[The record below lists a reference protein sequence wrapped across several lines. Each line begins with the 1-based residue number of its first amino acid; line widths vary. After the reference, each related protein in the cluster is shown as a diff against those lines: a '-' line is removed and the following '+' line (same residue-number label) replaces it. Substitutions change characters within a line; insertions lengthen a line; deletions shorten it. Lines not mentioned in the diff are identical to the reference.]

1 MLRKG
6 LRRWGVKNVNGIV
19 LLLHL
24 IMISI
29 RAASLSICNFLLR
42 CRLQRQGGGLS
53 NLGTTMTIR
62 SRKHH
67 HANHLAALIAATLPA
82 LAVAQTSDAKS
93 GVDLPEMVVTSK
105 AEVPYKA
112 DKSANTKLT
121 QPLLDT
127 PKTVQ
132 VIKKEMLR
140 EQGAGSLMEALRNTP
155 GITMQLG
162 ENGNTAAGDT
172 FMMRG
177 FSTQQST
184 FVDGVRDLGAVSR
197 DVFNLE
203 QVEVV
208 KGAAGSDIGRGAS
221 SGYINLISKLPTLND
236 ETFATIGYGTADK
249 SNLTADIN
257 RQLGDNS
264 ALRLNLMR
272 RAGDVDGRDH
282 VDNSSYGVAPAIA
295 FGLDTDTRVY
305 IYSQH
310 VRQDNTPDGGIPTIG
325 MRGFYN
331 ANAALN
337 AGGKVDTE
345 NYYGAKGDYER
356 IDGDM
361 FTLKV
366 EHDVNDALTLRNLSR
381 WGRSNNDRILTG
393 INALNANGSTN
404 PANWT
409 VARTRQ
415 VVDQENQILANQSSL
430 NAQFDTFGLRNELAA
445 GLELMSEKQL
455 NRSYATA
462 AQTIDGEA
470 FPAVPVPPANV
481 YDPNADDALGDPYK
495 TGAYTDGETKTAALY
510 VFDTLHLNEQWAL
523 NGGVRF
529 EHFRTETDSVAIT
542 SGSRVRGSGYESGD
556 LTSWNTGVVFK
567 PLPNGS
573 IYLSYANSMTPPGSG
588 NFNLVANSAA
598 SSSNEQVGLEPQETR
613 HVELGTKWDLLDER
627 LALTLAAYR
636 TENENQVSYDSFAAR
651 YFQEGKTR
659 VDGVEL
665 GVVGQLTNFWQVS
678 AGVAHMKTK
687 QLDQASFSATNGVS
701 NNTGVRWAPDLTA
714 TLWTSY
720 TLGDLTLGGGARY
733 VSEQDRVIASGVD
746 LSTQNMPVIPSYWVA
761 DAMADRLNK
770 NVNLRLNVY
779 NLFDKEYIES
789 LNNSG
794 ARARLGTPRSAM
806 FTTELSF

>member
-1 MLRKG
+1 
-6 LRRWGVKNVNGIV
+6 
-19 LLLHL
+19 
-24 IMISI
+24 
-29 RAASLSICNFLLR
+29 
-42 CRLQRQGGGLS
+42 
-53 NLGTTMTIR
+53 MTIR

-67 HANHLAALIAATLPA
+67 HVNHLAALIAATLPA
-82 LAVAQTSDAKS
+82 LAVAQASEGEK

-105 AEVPYKA
+105 AEAPYKA
-112 DKSANTKLT
+112 SKSANTKLT

-140 EQGAGSLMEALRNTP
+140 EQGANSLMEALRNTP

-221 SGYINLISKLPTLND
+221 SGYINLISKLPTLTD
-236 ETFATIGYGTADK
+236 EIFATVGYGTSDK

-257 RQLGDNS
+257 RQLGDSS
-264 ALRLNLMR
+264 AFRLNLMR
-272 RAGDVDGRDH
+272 RDGDVDGRDY
-282 VDNSSYGVAPAIA
+282 VDNSSYGVAPSLA
-295 FGLDTDTRVY
+295 FGLDTPTRVY
-305 IYSQH
+305 LYSQH

-325 MRGFYN
+325 MNGFHSTLSN
-331 ANAALN
+331 ATQAARLN
-337 AGGKVDTE
+337 AGGKVDSE

-361 FTLKV
+361 FTIKI
-366 EHDVNDALTLRNLSR
+366 EHDVNDALTVRNLSR
-381 WGRSNNDRILTG
+381 WGRSNNDRVLTG
-393 INALNANGSTN
+393 INAMAAPTADPGS
-404 PANWT
+404 WT
-409 VARTRQ
+409 VSRSRQ
-415 VVDQENQILANQSSL
+415 VIDQENEILANQTSL
-430 NAQFDTFGLRNELAA
+430 NAEFDTFGLRNELAA

-462 AQTIDGEA
+462 AQTIDGVA
-470 FPAVPVPPANV
+470 YPAVPVPPANL
-481 YDPNADDALGDPYK
+481 YDPNAHDALGDPYK
-495 TGAYTDGETKTAALY
+495 TGAYTDGQTKTAALY
-510 VFDTLHLNEQWAL
+510 VFDTLHLNQQWAL

-529 EHFRTETDSVAIT
+529 EHFRTETDSIAIT
-542 SGSRVRGSGYESGD
+542 AGSRVPGSGYESGD

-567 PLPNGS
+567 PLENGS

-588 NFNLVANSAA
+588 NFNLVANTAT

-613 HVELGTKWDLLDER
+613 HVELGTKWDLLDQR

-636 TENENQVSYDSFAAR
+636 TENENQVSYDSFTAQ

-665 GVVGQLTNFWQVS
+665 GVVGQLSNFWQVS
-678 AGVAHMKTK
+678 AGIAHMKTK
-687 QLDQASFSATNGVS
+687 QIDQASFSATNGVTE
-701 NNTGVRWAPDLTA
+701 NTGVRWSPDLTA

-746 LSTQNMPVIPSYWVA
+746 RNTQNMPEIPSYWVA
-761 DAMADRLNK
+761 DAMAAYRLNK

-806 FTTELSF
+806 LTTEFTF

>member
-1 MLRKG
+1 
-6 LRRWGVKNVNGIV
+6 
-19 LLLHL
+19 
-24 IMISI
+24 
-29 RAASLSICNFLLR
+29 
-42 CRLQRQGGGLS
+42 
-53 NLGTTMTIR
+53 MTIR

-67 HANHLAALIAATLPA
+67 KVSHLAALIAAALPA
-82 LAVAQTSDAKS
+82 VAFAQTEAA
-93 GVDLPEMVVTSK
+93 GGELNLPEMVVTSK
-105 AEVPYKA
+105 AEAPYKA
-112 DKSANTKLT
+112 NRSANTKLT

-127 PKTVQ
+127 PKTIQ

-162 ENGNTAAGDT
+162 ENGNTSAGDT

-177 FSTQQST
+177 FSTQNST

-221 SGYINLISKLPTLND
+221 SGYINLISKLPTLTN
-236 ETFATIGYGTADK
+236 ETFGTVGYGTADK

-272 RAGDVDGRDH
+272 RAGDVDGRDY

-295 FGLDTDTRVY
+295 FGLDTATRVY
-305 IYSQH
+305 VYSQH
-310 VRQDNTPDGGIPTIG
+310 VRQDNTPDGGISSIG
-325 MRGFYN
+325 MKGFYN

-345 NYYGAKGDYER
+345 NYYGAKGDSER

-361 FTLKV
+361 FSVKF
-366 EHDVNDALTLRNLSR
+366 EHDFNDALTLRNLSR
-381 WGRSNNDRILTG
+381 WGRSNNDRTLTG
-393 INALNANGSTN
+393 INALAAPSAD
-404 PANWT
+404 PDSWT
-409 VARTRQ
+409 VSRSRQ
-415 VVDQENQILANQSSL
+415 VVDQENQILANQTSL
-430 NAQFDTFGLRNELAA
+430 NAAFDTFGLRNELAA

-455 NRSYATA
+455 NRGYATA
-462 AQTIDGEA
+462 AQTIDGVA
-470 FPAVPVPPANV
+470 YPAVPVPPANL
-481 YDPNADDALGDPYK
+481 YDPSAHDGLGDPYK
-495 TGAYTDGETKTAALY
+495 TGVNTDGETKTAALY
-510 VFDTLHLNEQWAL
+510 VFDTLHLNEQWLL

-529 EHFRTETDSVAIT
+529 EHFRTETDSAT
-542 SGSRVRGSGYESGD
+542 LASGALVPRSAYESGD

-567 PLPNGS
+567 PLENGS

-588 NFNLVANSAA
+588 NFNLAATSAT
-598 SSSNEQVGLEPQETR
+598 SSSNEQVGLEPQETE

-636 TENENQVSYDSFAAR
+636 TENSNQVSYDSFTAN

-665 GVVGQLTNFWQVS
+665 GVVGQLSNFWQVS
-678 AGVAHMKTK
+678 AGIAHMATK
-687 QLDQASFSATNGVS
+687 QIDQFSTSAENS
-701 NNTGVRWAPDLTA
+701 GVRWSPDLTA

-720 TLGDLTLGGGARY
+720 SLGDLTLGGGARY
-733 VSEQDRVIASGVD
+733 VSEQERVITAGAD
-746 LSTQNMPVIPSYWVA
+746 LATQNMPSIPSYWVT
-761 DAMADRLNK
+761 DAMVAYRIND
-770 NVNLRLNVY
+770 NVNLRVNLY
-779 NLFDKEYIES
+779 NLFDEEYIES

-794 ARARLGTPRSAM
+794 ARARLGAPRSAM

>member
-1 MLRKG
+1 
-6 LRRWGVKNVNGIV
+6 
-19 LLLHL
+19 
-24 IMISI
+24 
-29 RAASLSICNFLLR
+29 
-42 CRLQRQGGGLS
+42 
-53 NLGTTMTIR
+53 MTIR

-67 HANHLAALIAATLPA
+67 HVNHLAALIAATLPA
-82 LAVAQTSDAKS
+82 LATAQTSEGEN

-112 DKSANTKLT
+112 DRSANAKLT

-162 ENGNTAAGDT
+162 ENGNTSAGDT

-197 DVFNLE
+197 DLFNLE

-221 SGYINLISKLPTLND
+221 SGYINLISKLPTLSD
-236 ETFATIGYGTADK
+236 EIFATVGYGTADK

-257 RQLGDNS
+257 RQLGDN
-264 ALRLNLMR
+264 AAFRLNLMR
-272 RAGDVDGRDH
+272 RDGDVDGRDQ
-282 VDNSSYGVAPAIA
+282 VDNSSYGVAPSIA
-295 FGLDTDTRVY
+295 FGLETDTRLY
-305 IYSQH
+305 LYSQH

-325 MRGFYN
+325 MSGFYN

-337 AGGKVDTE
+337 AGAKVDSD
-345 NYYGAKGDYER
+345 NYYGSKGDYER

-361 FTLKV
+361 FSVKL
-366 EHDVNDALTLRNLSR
+366 EHDVNEALTLRNLSR
-381 WGRSNNDRILTG
+381 WGRSNNDRLLTG
-393 INALNANGSTN
+393 INALSANGSSD
-404 PANWT
+404 PADWT

-415 VVDQENQILANQSSL
+415 VVDQENQILANQTSL
-430 NAQFDTFGLRNELAA
+430 SASFDTFGLRNELAA

-462 AQTIDGEA
+462 AQTIDGVA
-470 FPAVPVPPANV
+470 YPAVSIPPANL
-481 YDPNADDALGDPYK
+481 YDPDAGDALGDPYK
-495 TGAYTDGETKTAALY
+495 TGAYTDGETRTAALY
-510 VFDTLHLNEQWAL
+510 VFDTLHLNAQWAL

-542 SGSRVRGSGYESGD
+542 SGARVPGSGYESGD
-556 LTSWNTGVVFK
+556 LTSWNAGVVFK

-573 IYLSYANSMTPPGSG
+573 IYLSVANSMTPPGSG
-588 NFNLVANSAA
+588 NFALVANSAS
-598 SSSNEQVGLEPQETR
+598 SSSNEQEGLDAQETR
-613 HVELGTKWDLLDER
+613 HVELGTKWDLLDQR

-636 TENENQVSYDSFAAR
+636 TENDNQVSYDSFTAR

-665 GVVGQLTNFWQVS
+665 GVVGQITNFWQVS
-678 AGVAHMKTK
+678 AGVAHMHTE
-687 QLDQASFSATNGVS
+687 QLDQFSHRASTGVTS
-701 NNTGVRWAPDLTA
+701 ENSGVRWSPELTA

-720 TLGDLTLGGGARY
+720 SLGDLTLGGGARY
-733 VSEQDRVIASGVD
+733 VSEQDRVITSGTD
-746 LSTQNMPVIPSYWVA
+746 LSTENMPQIPSYWVA
-761 DAMADRLNK
+761 DAMAAYRLNE

-779 NLFDKEYIES
+779 NLFDEEYIES

-794 ARARLGTPRSAM
+794 ARARLGMPRSAM
-806 FTTELSF
+806 FTTEFSF

>member
-1 MLRKG
+1 
-6 LRRWGVKNVNGIV
+6 
-19 LLLHL
+19 
-24 IMISI
+24 
-29 RAASLSICNFLLR
+29 
-42 CRLQRQGGGLS
+42 
-53 NLGTTMTIR
+53 MTIR

-67 HANHLAALIAATLPA
+67 HVNHLAALIAATLPA
-82 LAVAQTSDAKS
+82 LAVAQNADSEK

-112 DKSANTKLT
+112 EKSANTKLT

-249 SNLTADIN
+249 SSLTADIN
-257 RQLGDNS
+257 RQLGDNV
-264 ALRLNLMR
+264 AFRLNLMR
-272 RAGDVDGRDH
+272 RAGDVDGRDY

-295 FGLDTDTRVY
+295 FGLDTDTRIY
-305 IYSQH
+305 LYSQH

-331 ANAALN
+331 ANAVLN

-366 EHDVNDALTLRNLSR
+366 EHDVSDALTVRNLTR
-381 WGRSNNDRILTG
+381 WGRSNNDRVLTG
-393 INALNANGSTN
+393 INALAAPTANPGS
-404 PANWT
+404 WT
-409 VARTRQ
+409 VARSRQ
-415 VVDQENQILANQSSL
+415 VVDQENEILANQSSL
-430 NAQFDTFGLRNELAA
+430 NAEFDTFGLRNELAA

-455 NRSYATA
+455 NRGYATA
-462 AQTIDGEA
+462 AQTIDGVA
-470 FPAVPVPPANV
+470 FPAVPVPPANL
-481 YDPNADDALGDPYK
+481 YDPNAHDALGDPYK
-495 TGAYTDGETKTAALY
+495 TGAYTDGQTKTAALY

-542 SGSRVRGSGYESGD
+542 SNARVPGSGYESGD

-613 HVELGTKWDLLDER
+613 HIELGTKWDLLDER

-687 QLDQASFSATNGVS
+687 QIDQASRNNSGVIS
-701 NNTGVRWAPDLTA
+701 DNTGVRWSPDLTA

-733 VSEQDRVIASGVD
+733 VSEQDRVIASGVN

-761 DAMADRLNK
+761 DAMAAYRLNK

>member
-1 MLRKG
+1 
-6 LRRWGVKNVNGIV
+6 
-19 LLLHL
+19 
-24 IMISI
+24 
-29 RAASLSICNFLLR
+29 
-42 CRLQRQGGGLS
+42 
-53 NLGTTMTIR
+53 MTIR

-67 HANHLAALIAATLPA
+67 HVNHLAALVAATLPA
-82 LAVAQTSDAKS
+82 LVVAQTADSEKS
-93 GVDLPEMVVTSK
+93 VDLPEMVVTSK

-155 GITMQLG
+155 GITLQLG
-162 ENGNTAAGDT
+162 ENGNTSAGDT

-197 DVFNLE
+197 DVFNLD

-221 SGYINLISKLPTLND
+221 SGYINLISKLPTLTD
-236 ETFATIGYGTADK
+236 ETFATLGYGTADK

-272 RAGDVDGRDH
+272 RAGDVDGRDY

-295 FGLDTDTRVY
+295 FGLDTATRVY
-305 IYSQH
+305 LYSQH

-325 MRGFYN
+325 MSGFYN
-331 ANAALN
+331 ANTALN
-337 AGGKVDTE
+337 AAGKVDTE

-409 VARTRQ
+409 VSRSRQ

-462 AQTIDGEA
+462 AQTIDGVA
-470 FPAVPVPPANV
+470 YPAVPLPPANL
-481 YDPNADDALGDPYK
+481 YDPNVHDALGDPYK

-542 SGSRVRGSGYESGD
+542 SGARVPGSGYESGD

-567 PLPNGS
+567 PLPSGS
-573 IYLSYANSMTPPGSG
+573 IYLSYANSMTPPGSN
-588 NFNLVANSAA
+588 NFALVADSAT
-598 SSSNEQVGLEPQETR
+598 SSSNEQVGLDPQETR
-613 HVELGTKWDLLDER
+613 HIELGTKWDLLDER

-687 QLDQASFSATNGVS
+687 QLDQFSTTAE
-701 NNTGVRWAPDLTA
+701 NTGVRWSPDLTA

-761 DAMADRLNK
+761 DAMAAYRLNK
-770 NVNLRLNVY
+770 NVNLRLNLY

>member
-1 MLRKG
+1 M
-6 LRRWGVKNVNGIV
+6 
-19 LLLHL
+19 
-24 IMISI
+24 S
-29 RAASLSICNFLLR
+29 
-42 CRLQRQGGGLS
+42 
-53 NLGTTMTIR
+53 IR
-62 SRKHH
+62 SRKHCKSS
-67 HANHLAALIAATLPA
+67 HLALLIAAAVPGMALATQSGSAQEELNLPA
-82 LAVAQTSDAKS
+82 TT
-93 GVDLPEMVVTSK
+93 VTSK
-105 AEVPYKA
+105 VEVPYKA
-112 DKSANTKLT
+112 DKSANSKLT

-140 EQGAGSLMEALRNTP
+140 EQGANSLMEALRNTP

-162 ENGNTAAGDT
+162 ENGNTSAGDT

-221 SGYINLISKLPTLND
+221 SGYINLISKLPTLTD
-236 ETFATIGYGTADK
+236 EVFATVGYGTADK

-257 RQLGDNS
+257 QQLGDNS
-264 ALRLNLMR
+264 AFRLNLMR
-272 RAGDVDGRDH
+272 RAGDVDGRDY
-282 VDNSSYGVAPAIA
+282 VDNSSYGVAPSIA
-295 FGLDTDTRVY
+295 FGLDTATRVY
-305 IYSQH
+305 VYTQH

-325 MRGFYN
+325 MEGFYN

-337 AGGKVDTE
+337 AGRKVDTE
-345 NYYGAKGDYER
+345 NYYGAKGDSER

-361 FTLKV
+361 FTVKV
-366 EHDVNDALTLRNLSR
+366 EHDFNDDLTLRNLSR

-393 INALNANGSTN
+393 PGTTLNTNGSTN

-409 VARTRQ
+409 VSRSRQ
-415 VVDQENQILANQSSL
+415 AVDQENEILANQTSL
-430 NAQFDTFGLRNELAA
+430 SASFDTFGLRNELAA

-455 NRSYATA
+455 NRGYATA
-462 AQTIDGEA
+462 AQTIDGVA
-470 FPAVPVPPANV
+470 YPAVPVPLANL
-481 YDPNADDALGDPYK
+481 YDPSAHDSFGDPYK

-510 VFDTLHLNEQWAL
+510 VFDTLHLNERWAL

-529 EHFRTETDSVAIT
+529 EHFRTETDSVAIV
-542 SGSRVRGSGYESGD
+542 SAARVPGSGYESGD

-567 PLPNGS
+567 PLENGS

-588 NFNLVANSAA
+588 NFSLVANSAT
-598 SSSNEQVGLEPQETR
+598 STSNDQVGLDPQETE

-636 TENENQVSYDSFAAR
+636 TENENQVSYDSFTAT

-665 GVVGQLTNFWQVS
+665 GMVGQLNNFWQVS
-678 AGVAHMKTK
+678 AGIAHMETK
-687 QLDQASFSATNGVS
+687 QIDQASRNNAGVVS
-701 NNTGVRWAPDLTA
+701 ESTGVRWSPDLTA

-733 VSEQDRVIASGVD
+733 VSEQDRVITSGTN
-746 LSTQNMPVIPSYWVA
+746 LATQNMPSIPSYWVA
-761 DAMADRLNK
+761 DAMAAYRVND
-770 NVNLRLNVY
+770 NVNLRVNLY
-779 NLFDKEYIES
+779 NLFDEEYIES

-794 ARARLGTPRSAM
+794 ARARMGAPRSAM

>member
-1 MLRKG
+1 M
-6 LRRWGVKNVNGIV
+6 
-19 LLLHL
+19 
-24 IMISI
+24 S
-29 RAASLSICNFLLR
+29 
-42 CRLQRQGGGLS
+42 
-53 NLGTTMTIR
+53 IR
-62 SRKHH
+62 SRKHYKSS
-67 HANHLAALIAATLPA
+67 HLALLIAAAVPGMAFSAENGAAQEELSLPA
-82 LAVAQTSDAKS
+82 TT
-93 GVDLPEMVVTSK
+93 VTAK

-112 DKSANTKLT
+112 KKSANSKLT

-127 PKTVQ
+127 PKTIQ
-132 VIKKEMLR
+132 VIKKEVLR
-140 EQGAGSLMEALRNTP
+140 EQGANSLMEALRNTP

-162 ENGNTAAGDT
+162 ENGNTSAGDT

-177 FSTQQST
+177 FSTQAST
-184 FVDGVRDLGAVSR
+184 FVDGVRDLGAISR

-221 SGYINLISKLPTLND
+221 SGYINLISKLPTLTN
-236 ETFATIGYGTADK
+236 EVFATIGYGTADK

-257 RQLGDNS
+257 QQLSDNS

-272 RAGDVDGRDH
+272 RDGGVDDRDY
-282 VDNSSYGVAPAIA
+282 VDNSSYGVAPSIA
-295 FGLDTDTRVY
+295 FGLDTATRLYV
-305 IYSQH
+305 YSQH

-325 MRGFYN
+325 LEGFYN
-331 ANAALN
+331 ADAALN
-337 AGGKVDTE
+337 AGGKVDRD

-361 FTLKV
+361 LTIKF
-366 EHDVNDALTLRNLSR
+366 EHDLNELTTLRNISR
-381 WGRSNNDRILTG
+381 YGRTNTDRILTG
-393 INALNANGSTN
+393 INALASNASAD
-404 PANWT
+404 PADWT
-409 VARTRQ
+409 VARSRQ
-415 VVDQENQILANQSSL
+415 VVDQENEILANQTSL
-430 NAQFDTFGLRNELAA
+430 NAEFDTFGLRNELAA

-455 NRSYATA
+455 NRGYATA
-462 AQTIDGEA
+462 AQVIDGVA
-470 FPAVPVPPANV
+470 YPAVLIPAADLYN
-481 YDPNADDALGDPYK
+481 PNAHDALGTPYK
-495 TGAYTDGETKTAALY
+495 TGAYNDGETKTAALY

-529 EHFRTETDSVAIT
+529 EHFRTETDSAAVTA
-542 SGSRVRGSGYESGD
+542 GSLVPLSAYESGD

-567 PLPNGS
+567 PQENGS

-588 NFNLVANSAA
+588 NFNLAASSAA
-598 SSSNEQVGLEPQETR
+598 SSSNEQVGLDPQETE

-636 TENENQVSYDSFAAR
+636 TENDKQVSYDSFAAR

-665 GVVGQLTNFWQVS
+665 GLVGQLSNFWQVS
-678 AGVAHMKTK
+678 AGVAHMETK
-687 QLDQASFSATNGVS
+687 QIDQVSRSNAGVIS
-701 NNTGVRWAPDLTA
+701 ENSGVRWSPELTA

-733 VSEQDRVIASGVD
+733 VSEQDRVITSGTALVPA
-746 LSTQNMPVIPSYWVA
+746 NMPSIPSYWVA
-761 DAMADRLNK
+761 DAMAAYRVNDNLNLR
-770 NVNLRLNVY
+770 VNLY
-779 NLFDKEYIES
+779 NLFDEEYIES

-794 ARARLGTPRSAM
+794 ARARLGAPRSAM

>member
-1 MLRKG
+1 M
-6 LRRWGVKNVNGIV
+6 
-19 LLLHL
+19 
-24 IMISI
+24 S
-29 RAASLSICNFLLR
+29 
-42 CRLQRQGGGLS
+42 
-53 NLGTTMTIR
+53 IR
-62 SRKHH
+62 SRKHYKSS
-67 HANHLAALIAATLPA
+67 HLALLIAAAVPGMAFSAQEELNLPA
-82 LAVAQTSDAKS
+82 TT
-93 GVDLPEMVVTSK
+93 VTAE

-112 DKSANTKLT
+112 KKSANSKLT

-127 PKTVQ
+127 PKTIQ
-132 VIKKEMLR
+132 VIKKEVLR
-140 EQGAGSLMEALRNTP
+140 EQGANSLMEALRNTP

-162 ENGNTAAGDT
+162 ENGNTSAGDT

-177 FSTQQST
+177 FSTQAST
-184 FVDGVRDLGAVSR
+184 FVDGVRDLGAISR

-221 SGYINLISKLPTLND
+221 SGYINLISKLPTLTN
-236 ETFATIGYGTADK
+236 EVFATVGYGTADK

-257 RQLGDNS
+257 QQLSDNS

-272 RAGDVDGRDH
+272 RDGGVDDRDY
-282 VDNSSYGVAPAIA
+282 VDNSSYGVAPSIA
-295 FGLDTDTRVY
+295 FGLDTATRLYV
-305 IYSQH
+305 YSQH

-325 MRGFYN
+325 MEGFYN
-331 ANAALN
+331 ADAALN
-337 AGGKVDTE
+337 AGSKVDRE

-361 FTLKV
+361 LTIKF
-366 EHDVNDALTLRNLSR
+366 EHDLNELTTLRNISR
-381 WGRSNNDRILTG
+381 YGRTNTDRILTG
-393 INALNANGSTN
+393 INALATNASAD
-404 PANWT
+404 PADWT
-409 VARTRQ
+409 VARSRQ
-415 VVDQENQILANQSSL
+415 VVDQENEILANQTSL
-430 NAQFDTFGLRNELAA
+430 NAEFDTFGLRNELAA

-455 NRSYATA
+455 NRGYATA
-462 AQTIDGEA
+462 AQVIDGVA
-470 FPAVPVPPANV
+470 YPAVLIPPADLYNP
-481 YDPNADDALGDPYK
+481 DAHDALGTPYK
-495 TGAYTDGETKTAALY
+495 TGAYNDGETKTAALY

-529 EHFRTETDSVAIT
+529 EHFRTETDSAAVTA
-542 SGSRVRGSGYESGD
+542 GSLVPLSAYESGD

-567 PLPNGS
+567 PQENGS

-588 NFNLVANSAA
+588 NFNLAANSAA
-598 SSSNEQVGLEPQETR
+598 SSSNEQVGLDPQETQ

-665 GVVGQLTNFWQVS
+665 GLVGQLTNFWQVS

-687 QLDQASFSATNGVS
+687 QIDQASFSATNGVS
-701 NNTGVRWAPDLTA
+701 ENSGVRWSPELTA

-733 VSEQDRVIASGVD
+733 VSEQDRVITSGTALVPA
-746 LSTQNMPVIPSYWVA
+746 NMPSIPSYWVA
-761 DAMADRLNK
+761 DAMAAYRVNDNLNLR
-770 NVNLRLNVY
+770 VNLY
-779 NLFDKEYIES
+779 NLFDEEYIES
-789 LNNSG
+789 LNNNG
-794 ARARLGTPRSAM
+794 ARARLGAPRSAM